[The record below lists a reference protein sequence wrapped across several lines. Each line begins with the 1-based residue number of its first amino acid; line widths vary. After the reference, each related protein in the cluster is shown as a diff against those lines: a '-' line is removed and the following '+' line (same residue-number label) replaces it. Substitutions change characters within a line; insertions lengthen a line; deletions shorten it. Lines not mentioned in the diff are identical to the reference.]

1 MSTVNKGG
9 GVTVDI
15 KFYDVTKAIGA
26 ITDRNM
32 RTKFAEVMV
41 EVAKEKAP
49 PPPKMGDVPH
59 TGNNRREISI
69 LSGSNGSYAI
79 GTMSGYG
86 GYLEFGTKH
95 MPARPYFLPAA
106 DVARKSIEGTGPG
119 DWQR

>member
-1 MSTVNKGG
+1 MTTVKKGD
-9 GVTVDI
+9 GVSVEVR
-15 KFYDVTKAIGA
+15 FYDVTGVIGKV
-26 ITDRNM
+26 TDRNM

-41 EVAKEKAP
+41 EEAKSGTP
-49 PPPKMGDVPH
+49 YD

-106 DVARKSIEGTGPG
+106 DVARKSIEGTTPR
-119 DWQR
+119 DWQS